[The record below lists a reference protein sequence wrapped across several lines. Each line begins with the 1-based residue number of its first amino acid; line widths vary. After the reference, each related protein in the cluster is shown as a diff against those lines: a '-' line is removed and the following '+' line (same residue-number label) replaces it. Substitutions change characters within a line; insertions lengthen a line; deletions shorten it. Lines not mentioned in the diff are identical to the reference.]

1 MKQLLPLL
9 LFSVAL
15 LVQTVA
21 SQNWN
26 STTPLKSDKL
36 RQCSSKLYIGLDRIF
51 GGQDAQPN
59 EFPHQ
64 ASLQVRWLN
73 SHVCGATLIADN
85 FVLTAAHCMLRSRY
99 PGNWQ
104 VKLGEHSLSK
114 PDPTERLFNVV
125 KVFVH
130 EQYNPKNQLNDIAL
144 LKLEKKVDLTG
155 ADRHLK
161 PVCLADAATF
171 TVRTGQQAT
180 VVGWGK
186 GDKGPRTTDVLQ
198 KLQQPLLDWQK
209 CANAWKGIGW
219 PVTEKNV
226 CVGDLTS
233 QKGVCSGDSGK
244 LIFGSVHYNFPLIT
258 LSIIRRTRSGAPRF
272 RRLASGG
279 RHLVDYQLMHCA
291 RICSRLYARLLAPRL
306 DSRQGQQQLA
316 VTLRLYNKNVECQIV
331 KSKAV

>member
-1 MKQLLPLL
+1 MKQLICPTNLL
-9 LFSVAL
+9 VLLSAL
-15 LVQTVA
+15 LAQTTA
-21 SQNWN
+21 TSQPFN
-26 STTPLKSDKL
+26 SSSSLLQTSDKL

-64 ASLQVRWLN
+64 VSLQVRWLN
-73 SHVCGATLIADN
+73 AHVCGATLIADN
-85 FVLTAAHCMLRSRY
+85 YVLTAAHCMLRSRY
-99 PGNWQ
+99 PGTWQ

-114 PDPTERLFNVV
+114 PDATERLFNVA
-125 KVFVH
+125 KIFVH
-130 EQYNPKNQLNDIAL
+130 EKYNSKNQLNDIAL
-144 LKLEKKVDLTG
+144 LKLEKSVDFKG

-161 PVCLADAATF
+161 PVCLADSSF

-186 GDKGPRTTDVLQ
+186 GDKGPRVTDVLQ

-244 LIFGSVHYNFPLIT
+244 FSWFCCHFLISNNHFLF
-258 LSIIRRTRSGAPRF
+258 RWTRSGA
-272 RRLASGG
+272 
-279 RHLVDYQLMHCA
+279 
-291 RICSRLYARLLAPRL
+291 SRLR
-306 DSRQGQQQLA
+306 
-316 VTLRLYNKNVECQIV
+316 
-331 KSKAV
+331 